1 MVCSF
6 KGLLGEEVE
15 NRNRLPSFLFGDG
28 VGDLSKLSQIIDA
41 HTKVGRKQG
50 SRETALRLASRKDPL
65 SRCGRGVG
73 IAWKGLERIE

>member
-6 KGLLGEEVE
+6 TGLLGEELE
-15 NRNRLPSFLFGDG
+15 NRNRLPSFLIGDG
-28 VGDLSKLSQIIDA
+28 VGDLSKLSQTVDA

-50 SRETALRLASRKDPL
+50 SRDTALRLASRKDPL
-65 SRCGRGVG
+65 SRCGRGVD